1 MKNLVIYTLLLF
13 TFLACNKEMEKP
25 RDLIPRET
33 MVSILKDVYVFK
45 QVKNYRVSKD
55 IPAEEEA
62 NIEVLRKHHVS
73 LDQFQRSYQYY
84 IIDNAAYDVLLD
96 EVKSEL
102 QEELPVEALEAKEI
116 DKTLPPSAQ

>member
-1 MKNLVIYTLLLF
+1 MKKFVIYTLMFF

-25 RDLIPRET
+25 EDLIPRET

-55 IPAEEEA
+55 LPAEEEA
-62 NIEVLRKHHVS
+62 NIEVLRKHNVS

-84 IIDNAAYDVLLD
+84 IVDNAAYDVLLD
-96 EVKSEL
+96 EVKKEL
-102 QEELPVEALEAKEI
+102 EEELPAEALESKEI

>member
-1 MKNLVIYTLLLF
+1 MKKLVIYTLMFF

-25 RDLIPRET
+25 EDLIPREI

-55 IPAEEEA
+55 LPAEEEA
-62 NIEVLRKHHVS
+62 NIEVLRKHDVS

-96 EVKSEL
+96 EVKKEL
-102 QEELPVEALEAKEI
+102 EGELPAEALEAKEI

>member
-1 MKNLVIYTLLLF
+1 MKKLVIYTLMFF

-25 RDLIPRET
+25 EDLIPRET

-55 IPAEEEA
+55 LPAEEEA
-62 NIEVLRKHHVS
+62 NIEVLRKHDVS

-96 EVKSEL
+96 EVKKEL
-102 QEELPVEALEAKEI
+102 EGELPAEALEAKEI

>member
-1 MKNLVIYTLLLF
+1 MKKLVIYTLMFF

-25 RDLIPRET
+25 NDLISRET

-55 IPAEEEA
+55 LPAEEEA
-62 NIEVLRKHHVS
+62 NIEVLRKHNVS

-96 EVKSEL
+96 EVKKEL
-102 QEELPVEALEAKEI
+102 EEELPAEALEDKEI